1 MGSSKPSIP
10 IAGTRTPYRGSG
22 DQKAREAFPDTR
34 PTESV
39 DRPSRD
45 VQPPL
50 ERKGID
56 MGAGRS
62 TRTF

>member
-10 IAGTRTPYRGSG
+10 IAGTRPPYRGG
-22 DQKAREAFPDTR
+22 RDQGPREAFPDAR
-34 PTESV
+34 PIKGV
-39 DRPSRD
+39 DKPSRD